1 MVVLI
6 TGITGL
12 VGSAVAKEFLLGGF
26 QVKALLRSFASVPF
40 VNSISEEIKCV
51 EGDVLDVFSLE
62 EAMMGVDYVV
72 HAAAMISFAP
82 RDRVEM
88 QKVNIEGTANIVN
101 ACLLGNIKKLC
112 FVSSIAALGRP
123 GHAVIEKMGE
133 IVIDENQKWEDSELN
148 STYAVTKYQSE
159 CEVWRGQA
167 EGLSTVI
174 VNPSVILGE
183 GDWHKSSSQLF
194 KYVFDEKPF
203 YTPGYLNYVDVEDVA
218 KCILE
223 LIKSDIE
230 NERFCLS
237 GGLIYYKDFFSAIA
251 ERFKVAE
258 PKIEVKPWLM
268 VLVWRFEVVKSWFTK
283 KAPLITKETAETS
296 QLRISYNSYRI
307 RKKINFEFRGLN
319 ETLDR
324 VCGYM
329 LSTQKS

>member
-26 QVKALLRSFASVPF
+26 QVKALLRSLASVPF
-40 VNSISEEIKCV
+40 VNAISEEIKCV

-62 EAMMGVDYVV
+62 EAMKGVDYVV

-82 RDRVEM
+82 KDRVEM
-88 QKVNIEGTANIVN
+88 QKVNIEGTANVVN

-112 FVSSIAALGRP
+112 FLSSIAALGRP
-123 GHAVIEKMGE
+123 GHAVIKKMGE
-133 IVIDENQKWEDSELN
+133 IEIDENQKWEDSELN
-148 STYAVTKYQSE
+148 STYALSKYQSE

-174 VNPSVILGE
+174 VNPSIVLGE

-194 KYVFDEKPF
+194 KYVFDKKPF
-203 YTPGYLNYVDVEDVA
+203 YTPGYLNYVDVKDVA

-237 GGLIYYKDFFSAIA
+237 AGLISYKDFFSAIA

-258 PKIEVKPWLM
+258 PKIEVKPWM
-268 VLVWRFEVVKSWFTK
+268 MGLVWRFEVIKSWFTK
-283 KAPLITKETAETS
+283 KAPLISKETAGTS
-296 QLRISYNSYRI
+296 QLRISYNSDRI
-307 RKKINFEFRGLN
+307 CKKINFKFRSLDQ
-319 ETLDR
+319 TLDR
-324 VCGYM
+324 VCAYM
-329 LSTQKS
+329 MRTQKS